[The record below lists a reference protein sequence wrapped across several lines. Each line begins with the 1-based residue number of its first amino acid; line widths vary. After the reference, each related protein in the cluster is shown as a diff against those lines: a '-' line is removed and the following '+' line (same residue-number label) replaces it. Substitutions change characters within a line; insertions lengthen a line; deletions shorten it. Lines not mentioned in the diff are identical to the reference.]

1 MSNRKPIAPTIVLAL
16 LPILPALGAQVLA
29 WTGTLPDGAE
39 VQVDPETH
47 KATRIEGGTAYPLWD
62 GVHRMDDGAVVIV
75 RDGIAVPNEEIL
87 QSWEGQPAEQETL
100 VGRPCE
106 LLERRACGRDN
117 ACATTA
123 DCLKAKRLR
132 SLERDEQ
139 RRDPL
144 SAGPHPATAAGNR
157 CGAALADPALIPC
170 AGKPVD
176 SGPGPCEILAE
187 RVCGPEGRCAT
198 APACPPARQLRIQE
212 SREHAAA
219 MDRGRSTPSGDQCM
233 EALGNDFFAPCR

>member
-47 KATRIEGGTAYPLWD
+47 KATRIEGGTAHPLWD

-87 QSWEGQPAEQETL
+87 QSGEGQPAEQETL
-100 VGRPCE
+100 VGR
-106 LLERRACGRDN
+106 
-117 ACATTA
+117 
-123 DCLKAKRLR
+123 
-132 SLERDEQ
+132 
-139 RRDPL
+139 
-144 SAGPHPATAAGNR
+144 
-157 CGAALADPALIPC
+157 
-170 AGKPVD
+170 
-176 SGPGPCEILAE
+176 PCEILAE
-187 RVCGPEGRCAT
+187 RVCGPEGRCAS

-219 MDRGRSTPSGDQCM
+219 MDRGRSTPSGDQCL